1 MGLPEKVLL
10 SFPISGLPG
19 AGSLPPWLSPWSPA
33 GIGWR
38 MEFSHPQG
46 RPLGSAA
53 VPSAGPRVLQ
63 FWGRGF
69 SPSSIS
75 EVPGAPLYKT
85 ASPVQSQLQR
95 GCFCGGSRQGLLN
108 VFPSQI
114 QTFSAVPGNRPSFPT
129 LAASWSQGCM
139 GGGGGSGAAGP
150 HPPTNPSPRPPG
162 PDPIGAPT
170 PGLAPSPHP
179 HPPS

>member
-53 VPSAGPRVLQ
+53 VPSASPRVLQ

-85 ASPVQSQLQR
+85 ASPVRSQLQR

-139 GGGGGSGAAGP
+139 GGRGERGCRATSSHKPLPQA
-150 HPPTNPSPRPPG
+150 SRPRPHRCPHSRPG
-162 PDPIGAPT
+162 T
-170 PGLAPSPHP
+170 LSPST
-179 HPPS
+179 PPS